1 MPRRRALTTAQ
12 TGDCCKIGRTPFCI
26 LRRRAR
32 LYTFGRAGAWP
43 VFEPFIAG
51 RIDENLITAHWDDVS
66 RLATSVRTGAASAS
80 LLLKRLGAYP
90 RQNGL
95 ALALR
100 EIGRIERTLF
110 MLDWFELPALR
121 RQVTVELST
130 RARRATLLPALSAF
144 IASVGCVIVRPKR
157 NDIAR
162 AGSRSSPPLSPSGT
176 PCISAVRSTT
186 SAAAGKS
193 SRTGCLLTL
202 PPSGGSTSI
211 SPAIIYGTPTPNSLR
226 MDSGSCALPLRSRL
240 MPHNVLGVSA

>member
-1 MPRRRALTTAQ
+1 
-12 TGDCCKIGRTPFCI
+12 
-26 LRRRAR
+26 
-32 LYTFGRAGAWP
+32 

-51 RIDENLITAHWDDVS
+51 RIDENLITAHWDDVL

-80 LLLKRLGAYP
+80 LLLKRLGAYL

-100 EIGRIERTLF
+100 EIGQIERTLF

-121 RQVTVELST
+121 RQVTVELNKGE
-130 RARRATLLPALSAF
+130 ARNALSAF
-144 IASVGCVIVRPKR
+144 IASVGCAIVQPKR
-157 NDIAR
+157 NSIVR
-162 AGSRSSPPLSPSGT
+162 AGSRPSPPLSPSGT
-176 PCISAVRSTT
+176 PCISAVPSTT
-186 SAAAGKS
+186 SAAAGKL
-193 SRTGCLLTL
+193 SRTRCLLTL

-240 MPHNVLGVSA
+240 MPHDVLGVSA